1 MCTSTYIF
9 IDAYEIMIWTANM
22 TRGVVALVFPADHV
36 RKGQFWRLAETHH
49 TSYGYVS
56 RMGCSCPYLFFFC
69 QEPPPK
75 LNGSLGVSED
85 GAKTTLC
92 AEF

>member
-1 MCTSTYIF
+1 ML
-9 IDAYEIMIWTANM
+9 ERANSGDWLKHT
-22 TRGVVALVFPADHV
+22 TRHMDMSQEWGAHALI
-36 RKGQFWRLAETHH
+36 
-49 TSYGYVS
+49 
-56 RMGCSCPYLFFFC
+56 CFFFC